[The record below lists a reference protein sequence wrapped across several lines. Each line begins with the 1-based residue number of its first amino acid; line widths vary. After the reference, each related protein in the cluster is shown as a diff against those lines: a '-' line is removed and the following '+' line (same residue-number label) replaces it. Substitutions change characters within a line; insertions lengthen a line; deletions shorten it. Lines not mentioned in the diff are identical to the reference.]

1 MLVRTDVARARPGRR
16 RTTTTTFG
24 ALFLSLAFVVPTAL
38 LGLASPAAAATL
50 NAPDRASVPAEINS
64 SEAHAL
70 PGDAT
75 DVRID
80 MTENDGLDVIVAASG
95 GAVAAPGVGTSGAPA
110 VLFHQT
116 AAGEWEVETGCRV
129 QRSLDPAP
137 SPRIRAI
144 PSHRPSAAAC

>member
-1 MLVRTDVARARPGRR
+1 MSVGTHVARPRTARR
-16 RTTTTTFG
+16 RTAPTLG
-24 ALFLSLAFVVPTAL
+24 ALFLSLAVVVPTAL
-38 LGLASPAAAATL
+38 LGLASAAAAATL

-95 GAVAAPGVGTSGAPA
+95 GAVSAPGVAATGAPA

-116 AAGEWEVETGCRV
+116 AVGRGRSRRV
-129 QRSLDPAP
+129 QAAAAP
-137 SPRIRAI
+137 GPTPWPRTRTI
-144 PSHRPSAAAC
+144 PRHRRWAAAC

>member
-1 MLVRTDVARARPGRR
+1 MLVGTHVARPRPARR
-16 RTTTTTFG
+16 RTAPTLG
-24 ALFLSLAFVVPTAL
+24 ALFLSLAVVVPTAL
-38 LGLASPAAAATL
+38 LGLASAAAAATL

-95 GAVAAPGVGTSGAPA
+95 GGVSAPGVAATGAAA
-110 VLFHQT
+110 VRFHQT
-116 AAGEWEVETGCRV
+116 AGDSGKSTRV
-129 QRSLDPAP
+129 RAAPARGP
-137 SPRIRAI
+137 SSVATNQTTPR
-144 PSHRPSAAAC
+144 HRRWAAAC